1 MAEEKKFNWAKFDKT
16 VDTEALAADVEE
28 VEENGG
34 WGRYEEIPDGQY
46 EVEVEVMELVES
58 KKGDPMLKIWFKILD
73 GDYEGQR
80 IFYNKVMQPQ
90 NDKAFGFQVHQ
101 NNEMLRALWDCDK
114 EDVKFN
120 GFADYAQLVLDIHE
134 DIDGQFEY
142 LISKETD
149 KKGYDQLKVIEIYEV
164 E

>member
-1 MAEEKKFNWAKFDKT
+1 MTEKKFNWGKFDKKI
-16 VDTEALAADVEE
+16 DLEALAADVKE

-34 WGRYEEIPDGQY
+34 GDFEPLPDGQY
-46 EVEVEVMELVES
+46 EVAVEKLELTES
-58 KKGDPMLKIWFKILD
+58 KKGDPMLTIWFKIVE

-80 IFYNKVMQPQ
+80 LFYNKVMQPQ

-114 EDVKFN
+114 DDVKFLSF
-120 GFADYAQLVLDIHE
+120 GEYADLVLDIHE

-142 LISKETD
+142 LLSKETD
-149 KKGYDQLKVIEIYEV
+149 KNGFDQFKILEVFEV